1 MGFQCVKYLKYEL
14 GSQAYKKCE
23 GTTSSCD
30 FERATIVTTTSH
42 EQEVSVTEGMTHD
55 LVLQDRVYAMRHEN
69 RRSNQATYVN
79 VRQLTNFALHCGKPD
94 DVEME
99 CSVHDQV
106 VVGDLHTSRELEQI
120 QCG

>member
-1 MGFQCVKYLKYEL
+1 MRFQCVTYLKYEL
-14 GSQAYKKCE
+14 GSQGLQCE
-23 GTTSSCD
+23 GTTSSSCD

-42 EQEVSVTEGMTHD
+42 GHEVSVTEGMTND
-55 LVLQDRVYAMRHEN
+55 LVLQDRVCVTRHEN

-94 DVEME
+94 DVEMK

-106 VVGDLHTSRELEQI
+106 IVGDLHTVKSRT
-120 QCG
+120 